1 MQAVSDQ
8 SVKQDAK
15 TDKDGKYS
23 IGGLRPGVY
32 GVTIVTFPPPN
43 DKQPPYQLAK
53 VRVGGSEEAK
63 VDANFKD
70 ILAKQGAATQE
81 QLKKQEE
88 EKQKFQGMK
97 THFDLGVGFLGQ
109 AGQAKMQGARTPRDE
124 RYPPKKQ

>member
-1 MQAVSDQ
+1 MWHRWSKVYSCVVELILLKALRGAFGQRPAAQTGTIPGTVLDINAKPWADVGVQAVSDQ
-8 SVKQDAK
+8 GVKQDAK

-63 VDANFKD
+63 GE
-70 ILAKQGAATQE
+70 AK
-81 QLKKQEE
+81 
-88 EKQKFQGMK
+88 
-97 THFDLGVGFLGQ
+97 
-109 AGQAKMQGARTPRDE
+109 
-124 RYPPKKQ
+124 